1 MEEIIGKSD
10 GTTVVIKVVIGRG
23 EVSEMS
29 DDVVQLYR
37 STVGTWRESI
47 MRQYTLTPA
56 RLRRVLTAFADIY
69 ASGDIIPEL
78 YMS

>member
-1 MEEIIGKSD
+1 MKSD
-10 GTTVVIKVVIGRG
+10 GTTLVIRVVIGRA
-23 EVSEMS
+23 EVSEM
-29 DDVVQLYR
+29 DDVIQLYR